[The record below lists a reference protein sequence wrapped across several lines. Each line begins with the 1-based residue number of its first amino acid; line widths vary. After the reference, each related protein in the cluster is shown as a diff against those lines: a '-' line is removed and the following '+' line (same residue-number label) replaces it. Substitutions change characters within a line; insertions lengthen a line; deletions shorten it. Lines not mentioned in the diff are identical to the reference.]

1 MAKIACLEAIK
12 ENIKKVVVGKDEVID
27 MLLVS
32 LICSGHI
39 IIEDLPGLGKT
50 TLASALADS
59 LGCEFQRIQFTPD
72 VLPSDITGFN
82 VYDINSGKK
91 AFHKG
96 SVHSQIVLADEI
108 NRASPKTQSALL
120 EAMQERQVTVDGKTY
135 ELPKPFMIL
144 ATENPVDTAGTYP
157 LPEAQLDRFLMRVNM
172 GYPTFDAELEI
183 VKKNR
188 SVTED
193 VKLQPVASAEEI
205 LKIQE
210 GIGLIY
216 ISDEV
221 LKYIVEIV
229 SATREYDGVV
239 MGVSPRGSIAL
250 TQAACGLA
258 ILEGRNFVIPDDVK
272 RLAPFV
278 LAHRMIMKNR
288 SGAKGTTSMDA
299 IENILQT
306 INVPKIKD

>member
-1 MAKIACLEAIK
+1 MGKINCLTAIK
-12 ENIKKVVVGKDEVID
+12 ENIKKVVVGKDDVID
-27 MLLVS
+27 LLLVS

-50 TLASALADS
+50 TLASALAAS
-59 LGCEFQRIQFTPD
+59 LGCDFQRIQFTPD

-82 VYDINSGKK
+82 IFDINTGKK

-96 SVHSQIVLADEI
+96 GVHSQIVLADEI

-120 EAMQERQVTVDGKTY
+120 EAMQERQVTVDGVTY
-135 ELPKPFMIL
+135 DLPKPFMIL

-157 LPEAQLDRFLMRVNM
+157 LPEAQLDRFLMRINM
-172 GYPTFDAELEI
+172 GYPSFEAELDI
-183 VKKNR
+183 LRSNR
-188 SVTED
+188 SVVNE
-193 VKLQPVASAEEI
+193 VKLESVATAEEI

-210 GIGLIY
+210 AVEYVY
-216 ISDEV
+216 IADEI
-221 LKYIVEIV
+221 LKYIIELTT
-229 SATREYDGVV
+229 ATRNYEGVV

-258 ILEGRNFVIPDDVK
+258 LLERRNFVIPDDVK

-278 LAHRMIMKNR
+278 LPHRMIMKNR
-288 SGAKGTTSMDA
+288 SGAKGTTALDVVN
-299 IENILQT
+299 EIL
-306 INVPKIKD
+306 NSLRVPKVKG